1 MLWALIKKEYYQIVR
16 DPSSILIAFVLPL
29 ILLLI
34 YMYGINLDAIKTDIG
49 IVNEDRTSRTELLA
63 DSFQN
68 NAYINLYRFSTRE
81 EAYQELNDSRIGGVV
96 IIPQDFERKLSAGSG
111 ASVQL
116 ITDGSESNTAN
127 YVQNYVNAIITN
139 WYAQTWGSGSS
150 AGITMQTTF
159 WYNQEMDS
167 HYSIVP
173 GSLAITMTLIGI
185 LLTGLVIARE
195 MERGTFES
203 LLASGVPKIYILL
216 GKYIPYYLLGMASC
230 VFNLFL
236 CVEVFDIPFRGSYM
250 SLFVAGTVFL
260 FNCLGIGLFIS
271 IKMKTQLLA
280 GQLSFMLGFLPSLLL
295 SGLIFPIQS
304 MAPIFQYL
312 TNIVPARYFLVIIQN
327 EFLVGAQGSLYY
339 YNILYL
345 IILGSVFFAIV
356 YAALPKKL

>member
-29 ILLLI
+29 ILILI
-34 YMYGINLDAIKTDIG
+34 YMYGINMDVIKTDIG
-49 IVNEDRTSRTELLA
+49 IVNENRTSRTEILEA
-63 DSFQN
+63 SFQN
-68 NAYINLYRFSTRE
+68 NKYINLQHFSTRE
-81 EAYQELNDSRIGGVV
+81 EAYRELNDSHIGGVV
-96 IIPQDFERKLSAGSG
+96 IIPQDFERKLAAGAP
-111 ASVQL
+111 ASLQV

-127 YVQNYVNAIITN
+127 YVQNYVNSIVAN
-139 WYAQTWGSGSS
+139 WYAQVWGSGSAS
-150 AGITMQTTF
+150 SITVQTMF

-173 GSLAITMTLIGI
+173 GSIAITMTLIGI

-230 VFNLFL
+230 IFNLIL
-236 CVEVFDIPFRGSYM
+236 CVGVFGIPFRGSYFF
-250 SLFVAGTVFL
+250 LFIAATVFL
-260 FNCLGIGLFIS
+260 FDCLGIGLLIS

-304 MAPIFQYL
+304 MAPVVQYI
-312 TNIVPARYFLVIIQN
+312 TNVIPARYFLSILQN
-327 EFLVGAQGSLYY
+327 EFLVGTQGSLYY
-339 YNILYL
+339 YNVLFL
-345 IILGSVFFAIV
+345 FLLGSLFFGIV
-356 YAALPKKL
+356 YSALPKKL